1 MPRSAAMAAM
11 RSICARSRTPPVGF
25 SGELMM
31 MSFVRGDTRR
41 SSSAMSKP
49 KPVSSR
55 SGMGTGTPPT
65 KRITDS

>member
-1 MPRSAAMAAM
+1 
-11 RSICARSRTPPVGF
+11 
-25 SGELMM
+25 M
-31 MSFVRGDTRR
+31 MSFVRGETRR